1 MVGNYT
7 ADLGPRPLCARL
19 LPVSFKSVDPFLG
32 PFFFLCA
39 FCFSFPTFLFEA
51 RTLSVFPRCKGAGRH
66 HIIIIIIDACRKRS
80 EGVGAVS
87 SVVCLPFRARV
98 SLCLTG

>member
-19 LPVSFKSVDPFLG
+19 LPVSFKSVDPFLC

-66 HIIIIIIDACRKRS
+66 HIIIIIIIIVTYAGTS
-80 EGVGAVS
+80 AY
-87 SVVCLPFRARV
+87 
-98 SLCLTG
+98 

>member
-66 HIIIIIIDACRKRS
+66 HIIIIIIIEHATPLLEQQNAPLSNTARHSSLLGKR
-80 EGVGAVS
+80 
-87 SVVCLPFRARV
+87 
-98 SLCLTG
+98 

>member
-66 HIIIIIIDACRKRS
+66 HIIIIIISRLGGTLGSDARAADIF
-80 EGVGAVS
+80 VGT
-87 SVVCLPFRARV
+87 CDHF
-98 SLCLTG
+98 